1 MSNLLIFYFLKKY
14 FSKNCW
20 LEIIFKHLIYFLLN
34 SYRFPSPP
42 LTKWWPP
49 FVMCR
54 DVGDCRSADDI
65 LAKKKAK
72 HILQHKKQL

>member
-1 MSNLLIFYFLKKY
+1 MTNLLIFYFLKKY

-34 SYRFPSPP
+34 SFPVPIA
-42 LTKWWPP
+42 LTKWRPP

-54 DVGDCRSADDI
+54 VVGDCRSADDI